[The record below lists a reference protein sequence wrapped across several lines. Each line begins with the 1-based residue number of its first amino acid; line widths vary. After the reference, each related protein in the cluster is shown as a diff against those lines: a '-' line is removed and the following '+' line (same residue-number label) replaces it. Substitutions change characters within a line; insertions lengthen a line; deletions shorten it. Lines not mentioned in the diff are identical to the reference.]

1 MIKRLWGFR
10 KVRYRG
16 LEKNATRAFAAL
28 MLSNLYLLR
37 QRLVA
42 A

>member
-1 MIKRLWGFR
+1 
-10 KVRYRG
+10 VRYRG
-16 LEKNATRAFAAL
+16 LVKTATRVFAAL

-37 QRLVA
+37 RRLVA